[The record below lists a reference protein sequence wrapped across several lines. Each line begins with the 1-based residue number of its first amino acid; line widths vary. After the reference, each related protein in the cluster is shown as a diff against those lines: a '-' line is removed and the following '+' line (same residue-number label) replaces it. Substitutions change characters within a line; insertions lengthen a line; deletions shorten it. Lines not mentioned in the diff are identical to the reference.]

1 MKIMGLFLHTT
12 LYKEVFMNNF
22 QHNLEKYAELAV
34 KVGINLKEKEGL
46 IVTGNA
52 DTLPLAR
59 LVVKKAYEAGAKH
72 VEFQLNDD
80 EMSLMRFKFGKDYVF
95 ESFPEWKVD
104 SLEAMYK
111 DNYHHIFILASDPE
125 LLKDI
130 DGEVV
135 AKSQKSASQAMAPV
149 MKYRMTGITKWNI
162 IAMPSIPWAKSVF
175 PDLSDDEAIDKLW
188 ENIFAATRVDQDD
201 PVKEWEIHDKN
212 IKKYR
217 NFLNEKQFDKLVF
230 KGPGTDLEVYLAED
244 HFWMGGAKESQ
255 AGHSYVANI
264 PTEEVFTTPHRLKV
278 NGTLKATKPL
288 SLNGK
293 LVENFGF
300 TFKDGKV
307 IDFYAEKGYDVLE
320 KLLQNDEGAK
330 YLGEVALVQDDS
342 PISNTGIL
350 FNETL
355 FDENASCHFALG
367 RAYAYAMRNGS
378 NMTQEELSAKGA
390 NFSLIHVDF
399 MVGGPELDIIAYESN
414 GNVVQLFKDGN
425 WVF

>member
-1 MKIMGLFLHTT
+1 
-12 LYKEVFMNNF
+12 MNNF
-22 QHNLEKYAELAV
+22 QRNLEKYAELAV
-34 KVGINLKEKEGL
+34 KVGVNLKEKEGL
-46 IVTGNA
+46 IVSGNT

-59 LVVKKAYEAGAKH
+59 LIVKKAYEAGAKH
-72 VEFQLNDD
+72 VEFLLNDD
-80 EMSLMRFKFGKDYVF
+80 EMSLTRFKYGKDYVF
-95 ESFPEWKVD
+95 ENFPEWKVNY
-104 SLEAMYK
+104 LEAMYK

-130 DGEVV
+130 DGELV

-149 MKYRMTGITKWNI
+149 MKYRMTGFTKWNI
-162 IAMPSIPWAKSVF
+162 IAMPSPAWAKSVF
-175 PDLSDDEAIDKLW
+175 PDLDEKSAIEKLW
-188 ENIFAATRVDQDD
+188 ENIFAATRVDQED
-201 PVKEWEIHDKN
+201 PVKAWEIHDKN

-217 NFLNEKQFDKLVF
+217 NFLNEKQFEKLVF
-230 KGPGTDLEVYLAED
+230 KGPETDLEVFLAED

-255 AGHSYVANI
+255 SGHSYVANI
-264 PTEEVFTTPHRLKV
+264 PTEEVFTTPHHLKV

-293 LVENFGF
+293 LVDNFGF

-307 IDFYAEKGYDVLE
+307 VDFYAEKGRDVLE
-320 KLLQNDEGAK
+320 KLLENDEGAK

-378 NMTQEELSAKGA
+378 NMTQEELTAKGA

-399 MVGGPELDIIAYESN
+399 MVGGPELNITAYEKD
-414 GNVVQLFKDGN
+414 GNKVELFKDGN

>member
-1 MKIMGLFLHTT
+1 MDNLDK
-12 LYKEVFMNNF
+12 
-22 QHNLEKYAELAV
+22 NLEKYAELAV

-46 IVTGNA
+46 IIAGNV

-59 LVVKKAYEAGAKH
+59 KIMKKAYELGAKH

-80 EMSLMRFKFGKDYVF
+80 EMTLIRYENAKEFVF
-95 ESFPEWKVD
+95 ESFPQWKVD
-104 SLEAMYK
+104 ALETMYK
-111 DNYHHIFILASDPE
+111 DNYHHIFISAPNPE

-130 DGEVV
+130 DGDIV
-135 AKSQKSASQAMAPV
+135 ATVQKSSSMAMAPV

-175 PDLSDDEAIDKLW
+175 PDLDEDAAINALW
-188 ENIFAATRVDQDD
+188 EKIFQATRVDQED
-201 PVKEWEIHDKN
+201 PIKAWEIHDKN

-217 NFLNEKQFDKLVF
+217 NFLNEKQFEKLILT
-230 KGPGTDLEVYLAED
+230 GPGTDLEVYLAED
-244 HFWMGGAKESQ
+244 HFWMGGSKESQ
-255 AGHSYVANI
+255 AGDAYVANM

-293 LVENFGF
+293 LVDNFGF

-307 IDFYAEKGYDVLE
+307 VDFYAEKGYEVLE
-320 KLLQNDEGAK
+320 KLMENDEGAK

-350 FNETL
+350 FNNTL
-355 FDENASCHFALG
+355 FDENASVHFALG
-367 RAYAYAMRNGS
+367 RAYAYAMQNGS
-378 NMTQEELSAKGA
+378 NMTEEELQAKGA

-399 MVGGPELDIIAYESN
+399 MVGGPELQVVGYEKD
-414 GNVVQLFKDGN
+414 GTKIQLFKKGN

>member
-1 MKIMGLFLHTT
+1 MDSFKR
-12 LYKEVFMNNF
+12 
-22 QHNLEKYAELAV
+22 NLEKYAELAV

-46 IVTGNA
+46 IITGNTN
-52 DTLPLAR
+52 TLPLAR
-59 LVVKKAYEAGAKH
+59 LIMKKAYEVGAKH

-80 EMSLMRFKFGKDYVF
+80 EMGLIRYQHGYDYVF
-95 ESFPEWKVD
+95 ENFPKWKVD

-111 DNYHHIFILASDPE
+111 DNYHHIFILSSDPE

-130 DGEVV
+130 DGEKV
-135 AKSQKSASQAMAPV
+135 AISQKSASLAMAPV

-175 PDLSDDEAIDKLW
+175 PDLDDNTAMEKLW
-188 ENIFAATRVDQDD
+188 EKIFAATRINEDD
-201 PVKEWEIHDKN
+201 PVKAWEVHDKKL
-212 IKKYR
+212 KKYKD
-217 NFLNEKQFDKLVF
+217 FLNEKQFEKLIY
-230 KGPGTDLEVYLAED
+230 KGPGTDLEVYLAD
-244 HFWMGGAKESQ
+244 GHYWMGGSKLSQ
-255 AGHSYVANI
+255 SGHAYIANM
-264 PTEEVFTTPHRLKV
+264 PTEEVFTTPHKLKV

-293 LVENFGF
+293 LVEGFGF

-307 IDFYAEKGYDVLE
+307 VEFYAEKGYDVLE
-320 KLLQNDEGAK
+320 KLFENDEGAK
-330 YLGEVALVQDDS
+330 YLGEVALVPDDS

-355 FDENASCHFALG
+355 FDENASCHFAFG
-367 RAYAYAMRNGS
+367 RAYAYAMRDGS
-378 NMTQEELSAKGA
+378 TMTQEELTAKGS

-399 MVGGPELDIIAYESN
+399 MVGGPELNITAYEKD
-414 GNVVQLFKDGN
+414 GTKVKLFENGN

>member
-1 MKIMGLFLHTT
+1 MD
-12 LYKEVFMNNF
+12 NF
-22 QHNLEKYAELAV
+22 QKNLEKYAELAV

-46 IVTGNA
+46 LIMGNV

-59 LVVKKAYEAGAKH
+59 LMMKKAYELGAKH
-72 VEFQLNDD
+72 VEFQLRDD
-80 EMSLMRFKFGKDYVF
+80 EMSIIRYKYGHDYIF
-95 ESFPEWKVD
+95 EEFPQWKVD
-104 SLEAMYK
+104 SLEDMYK
-111 DNYHHIFILASDPE
+111 DNYHQIFISSPDPE

-130 DGEVV
+130 DGELV
-135 AKSQKSASQAMAPV
+135 AKNQKTASQAMADV
-149 MKYRMTGITKWNI
+149 LKYRMTGKTKWNI
-162 IAMPSIPWAKSVF
+162 VAVPSKAWAKSVF
-175 PDLSDDEAIDKLW
+175 PDLDEKLAMEKLW
-188 ENIFAATRVDQDD
+188 EKVFQATRVDQED
-201 PVKEWEIHDKN
+201 PIEAWEIHDKN
-212 IKKYR
+212 LKKYK
-217 NFLNEKQFDKLVF
+217 NFLNEKQFEKLVF
-230 KGPGTDLEVYLAED
+230 KGPGTDLEVNLAED
-244 HFWMGGAKESQ
+244 HFWMGGSKESQ
-255 AGHSYVANI
+255 AGASYVANM

-288 SLNGK
+288 SVNGK

-307 IDFYAEKGYDVLE
+307 VDFYAEKGYDTLE
-320 KLLQNDEGAK
+320 KLMENDEGAK

-350 FNETL
+350 FNNTL

-378 NMTQEELSAKGA
+378 NMSEEELKEKGA

-399 MVGGPELDIIAYESN
+399 MVGGPELNIVAYENN
-414 GNVVQLFKDGN
+414 GNTVELFKDGN